1 MPEILSIKNVTA
13 HRMFGAAQPGIF
25 HHTITAMP
33 MHPVDEIVIR
43 SITWNGV
50 SNDDMM
56 HLLWSNITNDIV
68 GSFCGASISPIHL
81 GTRIVLTHPPPN
93 VLEFK
98 LMHSTIK
105 DDSQYEHNDA
115 VVGDIAVHMEFI
127 SYKKPHCVNFSSY
140 LNS

>member
-13 HRMFGAAQPGIF
+13 HRMFAVAQPGIF

-68 GSFCGASISPIHL
+68 GSFCGASIAPIPL

-98 LMHSTIK
+98 LMHSSIK

-127 SYKKPHCVNFSSY
+127 SYKKRHIA
-140 LNS
+140 

>member
-13 HRMFGAAQPGIF
+13 HRMFAAAQPGIF

-68 GSFCGASISPIHL
+68 GSFCGGSIISQSP

-98 LMHSTIK
+98 LMHPRTK
-105 DDSQYEHNDA
+105 NDLPPVFDDSVE
-115 VVGDIAVHMEFI
+115 GDIAIHLEFI
-127 SYKKPHCVNFSSY
+127 SYKKRHIA
-140 LNS
+140 